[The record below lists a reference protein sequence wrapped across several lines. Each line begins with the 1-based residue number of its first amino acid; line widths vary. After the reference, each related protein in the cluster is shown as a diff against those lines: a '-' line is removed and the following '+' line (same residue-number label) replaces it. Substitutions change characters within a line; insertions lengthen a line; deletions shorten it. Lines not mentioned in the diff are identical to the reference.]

1 MSRTLVLLVTAA
13 LALAA
18 SATAPGSPTRATLRL
33 SDAQPVTLT
42 GLRFHPREHVRVTVT
57 AESGRRSRVVLA
69 NRRGA
74 LVATFAG
81 LSTDRCSG
89 LSALAV
95 GGRGSRAAF
104 KLVPLGCPPSP

>member
-1 MSRTLVLLVTAA
+1 V
-13 LALAA
+13 
-18 SATAPGSPTRATLRL
+18 
-33 SDAQPVTLT
+33 
-42 GLRFHPREHVRVTVT
+42 
-57 AESGRRSRVVLA
+57 
-69 NRRGA
+69 